1 MKKQLENGGI
11 LIMTCKERFLKYIAV
26 STASDEDS
34 TESPSTTR
42 QLELSRRLAEEMLS
56 LGLKNVH
63 MDSCGNAIGTLPA
76 TEGVKAAGTLALVA
90 HVDTSPAA
98 SGEGVNAREVLYT
111 GEDIELGHGVIL
123 SEKQFPAMKDVRG
136 QVLLVT
142 DGSTLLGA
150 DDKAGVAEIMT
161 AVEKII
167 ASGAPHGELRI
178 VFTTDEEVGRGTEGL
193 DVKEL
198 ACDWGYTVDGGELG
212 VYEYENFNA
221 AAALV
226 RVHGVGIHPG
236 SAKNIMKNAATI
248 AMELHSLLPADQVP
262 EKTEGY
268 EGFIHLTDM
277 SGDVVEAE
285 LHYIIRDH
293 DRTLFEEK
301 KACLRAAVGE
311 INRRYGE
318 GTAEADISDTYYNMR
333 EKIEPHRH
341 LLDRAEAAYRA
352 CGVAPRTEAI
362 RGGTDGAVLT
372 WMGLPCPNLS
382 TGGYNSHGVHEFIPV
397 DSLAVMPDVLLEIIG
412 SFVENV

>member
-1 MKKQLENGGI
+1 
-11 LIMTCKERFLKYIAV
+11 MTCKERFLQYIAV
-26 STASDEDS
+26 STASDDES
-34 TESPSTTR
+34 TESPSTVR

-56 LGLKNVH
+56 MGLKNVH
-63 MDSCGNAIGTLPA
+63 MDRCGNAIGTLPA
-76 TEGVKAAGTLALVA
+76 TEGVRAGTLALIA
-90 HVDTSPAA
+90 HVDTSPDA
-98 SGEGVNAREVLYT
+98 SGENVRAREVLYT
-111 GEDIELGHGVIL
+111 GEDIELGHGVVL

-136 QVLLVT
+136 KVLLVT

-161 AVEKII
+161 ALEKLI

-226 RVHGVGIHPG
+226 RIHGVGIHPG
-236 SAKNIMKNAATI
+236 SAKDIMKNAAAI
-248 AMELHSLLPADQVP
+248 ATKFHALLPAEQVP

-268 EGFIHLTDM
+268 EGFIHLTDI

-301 KACLRAAVGE
+301 KALVRAAADE
-311 INRRYGE
+311 INRVYGA
-318 GTAEADISDTYYNMR
+318 GTAEAEITDTYYNMR

-352 CGVAPRTEAI
+352 CGVPTRAEAI

-382 TGGYNSHGVHEFIPV
+382 TGGYNYHGVHEFIPV
-397 DSLAVMPDVLLEIIG
+397 DSLEIMPDVLLKIIG
-412 SFVENV
+412 SFVE

>member
-1 MKKQLENGGI
+1 
-11 LIMTCKERFLKYIAV
+11 MTCKERFLQYIAV
-26 STASDEDS
+26 STASDDES
-34 TESPSTTR
+34 TESPSTVR

-56 LGLKNVH
+56 MGLKNVH
-63 MDSCGNAIGTLPA
+63 MDRCGNAIGTLPA
-76 TEGVKAAGTLALVA
+76 TEGVRAGTLALIA
-90 HVDTSPAA
+90 HVDTSPDA
-98 SGEGVNAREVLYT
+98 SGENVRAREVLYT
-111 GEDIELGHGVIL
+111 GEDIELGHGVVL

-136 QVLLVT
+136 KVLLVT

-161 AVEKII
+161 ALEKLIT
-167 ASGAPHGELRI
+167 SGAPHGELRI

-198 ACDWGYTVDGGELG
+198 ACGWGYTVDGGELG

-226 RVHGVGIHPG
+226 RIHGVGIHPG
-236 SAKNIMKNAATI
+236 SAKDIMKNAAAI
-248 AMELHSLLPADQVP
+248 ATKFHALLPAEQVP

-268 EGFIHLTDM
+268 EGFIHLTDI

-301 KACLRAAVGE
+301 KALVRAAADE
-311 INRRYGE
+311 INRVYGA
-318 GTAEADISDTYYNMR
+318 GTAEAEITDTYYNMR

-352 CGVAPRTEAI
+352 CGVPARAEAI

-382 TGGYNSHGVHEFIPV
+382 TGGYNYHGVHEFIPV
-397 DSLAVMPDVLLEIIG
+397 DSLEIMPDVLLKIIG
-412 SFVENV
+412 SFVE

>member
-1 MKKQLENGGI
+1 
-11 LIMTCKERFLKYIAV
+11 MTCKERFLQYIAV
-26 STASDEDS
+26 STASDDES
-34 TESPSTTR
+34 TESPSTVR

-56 LGLKNVH
+56 MGLKNVH
-63 MDSCGNAIGTLPA
+63 MDRCGNAIGTLPA
-76 TEGVKAAGTLALVA
+76 TEGVRAGTLALIA
-90 HVDTSPAA
+90 HVDTSPDA
-98 SGEGVNAREVLYT
+98 SGENVRAREVLYT
-111 GEDIELGHGVIL
+111 GEDIELGHGVVL

-136 QVLLVT
+136 KVLLVT

-161 AVEKII
+161 ALEKLI

-226 RVHGVGIHPG
+226 RIHGVGIHPG
-236 SAKNIMKNAATI
+236 SAKDIMKNAAAI
-248 AMELHSLLPADQVP
+248 ATKFHALLPAEQVP

-268 EGFIHLTDM
+268 EGFIHLTDI

-301 KACLRAAVGE
+301 KALVRAAADE
-311 INRRYGE
+311 INRVYGA
-318 GTAEADISDTYYNMR
+318 GTVEAEITDTYYNMR

-352 CGVAPRTEAI
+352 CGVPARAEAI

-382 TGGYNSHGVHEFIPV
+382 TGGYNYHGVHEFIPV
-397 DSLAVMPDVLLEIIG
+397 DSLEIMPDVLLKIIG
-412 SFVENV
+412 SFVE

>member
-1 MKKQLENGGI
+1 
-11 LIMTCKERFLKYIAV
+11 MTCKERFLQYIAV
-26 STASDEDS
+26 STASDDES
-34 TESPSTTR
+34 TESPSTVR

-56 LGLKNVH
+56 MGLKNVH
-63 MDSCGNAIGTLPA
+63 MDRCGNAIGTLPA
-76 TEGVKAAGTLALVA
+76 TEGVRAGTLALIA
-90 HVDTSPAA
+90 HVDTSPDA
-98 SGEGVNAREVLYT
+98 SGENVRAREVLYA
-111 GEDIELGHGVIL
+111 GEDIELGHGVVL

-136 QVLLVT
+136 KVLLVT

-161 AVEKII
+161 ALEKLI

-226 RVHGVGIHPG
+226 RIHGVGIHPG
-236 SAKNIMKNAATI
+236 SAKDIMKNAAAI
-248 AMELHSLLPADQVP
+248 ATKFHALLPAEQVP

-268 EGFIHLTDM
+268 EGFIHLTDI

-301 KACLRAAVGE
+301 KALVRAAADE
-311 INRRYGE
+311 INRVYGA
-318 GTAEADISDTYYNMR
+318 GTAEAEITDTYYNMR

-352 CGVAPRTEAI
+352 CGVPARAEAI

-382 TGGYNSHGVHEFIPV
+382 TGGYNYHGVHEFIPV
-397 DSLAVMPDVLLEIIG
+397 DSLEIMPDVLLKIIG
-412 SFVENV
+412 SFVE

>member
-1 MKKQLENGGI
+1 
-11 LIMTCKERFLKYIAV
+11 MTCKERFLQYIAV
-26 STASDEDS
+26 STASDDES
-34 TESPSTTR
+34 TESPSTVR

-56 LGLKNVH
+56 MGLKNVH
-63 MDSCGNAIGTLPA
+63 MDRCGNAIGTLPA
-76 TEGVKAAGTLALVA
+76 TEGVRAGTLALIA
-90 HVDTSPAA
+90 HVDTSPDA
-98 SGEGVNAREVLYT
+98 SGENVRAREVLYT
-111 GEDIELGHGVIL
+111 GEDIELGHGVVL

-136 QVLLVT
+136 KVLLVT

-161 AVEKII
+161 ALEKLI

-226 RVHGVGIHPG
+226 RIHGVGIHPG
-236 SAKNIMKNAATI
+236 SAKDIMKNAAAI
-248 AMELHSLLPADQVP
+248 ATKFHALLPAEQVP

-268 EGFIHLTDM
+268 EGFIHLTDI

-301 KACLRAAVGE
+301 KALVRAAADE
-311 INRRYGE
+311 INRVYGT
-318 GTAEADISDTYYNMR
+318 GTAEAEITDTYYNMR

-352 CGVAPRTEAI
+352 CGVPARAEAI

-382 TGGYNSHGVHEFIPV
+382 TGGYNYHGVHEFIPM
-397 DSLAVMPDVLLEIIG
+397 DSLEIMPDVLLKIIG
-412 SFVENV
+412 SFVE

>member
-1 MKKQLENGGI
+1 
-11 LIMTCKERFLKYIAV
+11 MTCKERFLQYIAV
-26 STASDEDS
+26 STASDDES
-34 TESPSTTR
+34 TDSPSTVR

-56 LGLKNVH
+56 MGLKNVH
-63 MDSCGNAIGTLPA
+63 MDRCGNAIGTLPA
-76 TEGVKAAGTLALVA
+76 TEGVRAGTLALIA
-90 HVDTSPAA
+90 HVDTSPDA
-98 SGEGVNAREVLYT
+98 SGENVRAREVLYT
-111 GEDIELGHGVIL
+111 GEDIELGHGVVL

-136 QVLLVT
+136 RVLLVT

-161 AVEKII
+161 ALEKLI

-226 RVHGVGIHPG
+226 RIHGVGIHPG
-236 SAKNIMKNAATI
+236 SAKDIMKNAAAI
-248 AMELHSLLPADQVP
+248 ATKFHALLPAEQVP

-268 EGFIHLTDM
+268 EGFIHLTDI

-301 KACLRAAVGE
+301 KALVRAAADE
-311 INRRYGE
+311 INRVYGA
-318 GTAEADISDTYYNMR
+318 GTAEAEITDTYYNMR

-352 CGVAPRTEAI
+352 CGVPARAEAI

-382 TGGYNSHGVHEFIPV
+382 TGGYNYHGVHEFIPV
-397 DSLAVMPDVLLEIIG
+397 DSLEIMPDVLLKIIG
-412 SFVENV
+412 SFVE

>member
-1 MKKQLENGGI
+1 
-11 LIMTCKERFLKYIAV
+11 MTCKERFLQYIAV
-26 STASDEDS
+26 STASDDES
-34 TESPSTTR
+34 TESPSTVR

-56 LGLKNVH
+56 MGLKNVH
-63 MDSCGNAIGTLPA
+63 MDRCGNAIGTLPA
-76 TEGVKAAGTLALVA
+76 TEGVRAGTLALIA
-90 HVDTSPAA
+90 HVDTSPDA
-98 SGEGVNAREVLYT
+98 SGENVRAREVLYT
-111 GEDIELGHGVIL
+111 GEDIELGHGVVL

-136 QVLLVT
+136 KVLLVT

-161 AVEKII
+161 ALEKLI

-221 AAALV
+221 AAAFV
-226 RVHGVGIHPG
+226 RIHGVGIHPG
-236 SAKNIMKNAATI
+236 SAKDIMKNAAAI
-248 AMELHSLLPADQVP
+248 ATKFHALLPAEQVP

-268 EGFIHLTDM
+268 EGFIHLTDI

-301 KACLRAAVGE
+301 KALVRAAADE
-311 INRRYGE
+311 INRVYGT
-318 GTAEADISDTYYNMR
+318 GTAEAEITDTYYNMR

-352 CGVAPRTEAI
+352 CGVPARAEAI

-382 TGGYNSHGVHEFIPV
+382 TGGYNYHGVHEFIPV
-397 DSLAVMPDVLLEIIG
+397 DSLEIMPDVLLKIIG
-412 SFVENV
+412 SFVE

>member
-1 MKKQLENGGI
+1 MKSVIEK
-11 LIMTCKERFLKYIAV
+11 FLKYV
-26 STASDEDS
+26 SYDTTSDEDS
-34 TESPSTTR
+34 ASYPSTEK
-42 QLELSRRLAEEMLS
+42 QLVLLAELRNELAA
-56 LGLKNVH
+56 LGLDAK
-63 MDSCGNAIGTLPA
+63 MDEHGYVTATLAANGTLS
-76 TEGVKAAGTLALVA
+76 GKKICFIS
-90 HVDTSPAA
+90 HVDTSPAV
-98 SGEGVNAREVLYT
+98 SGTNVKPQIIRYEGGDVVLN
-111 GEDIELGHGVIL
+111 E
-123 SEKQFPAMKDVRG
+123 EKNVVFSAAEYPEISAYVG
-136 QVLLVT
+136 QQIIFT
-142 DGSTLLGA
+142 DGTTLLGA

-161 AVEKII
+161 AVEKLI

-301 KACLRAAVGE
+301 KACLRAAVEE

-333 EKIEPHRH
+333 EMIEPHRH

-382 TGGYNSHGVHEFIPV
+382 TGGYNYHGVHEFIPV

>member
-1 MKKQLENGGI
+1 
-11 LIMTCKERFLKYIAV
+11 MTCKERFLQYIAV
-26 STASDEDS
+26 STASDDES
-34 TESPSTTR
+34 TESPSTVR
-42 QLELSRRLAEEMLS
+42 QLELSRRLAEEML
-56 LGLKNVH
+56 LMGLKNVH
-63 MDSCGNAIGTLPA
+63 MDRCGNAIGTLPA
-76 TEGVKAAGTLALVA
+76 TEGVRAGTLALIA
-90 HVDTSPAA
+90 HVDTSPDA
-98 SGEGVNAREVLYT
+98 SGENVRAREVLYT
-111 GEDIELGHGVIL
+111 GEDIELGHGVVL

-136 QVLLVT
+136 KVLLVT

-161 AVEKII
+161 ALEKLI

-226 RVHGVGIHPG
+226 RIHGVGIHPG
-236 SAKNIMKNAATI
+236 SAKDIMKNAAAI
-248 AMELHSLLPADQVP
+248 ATKFHALLPAEQVP

-268 EGFIHLTDM
+268 EGFIHLTDI

-301 KACLRAAVGE
+301 KALVRAAADE
-311 INRRYGE
+311 INRVYGT
-318 GTAEADISDTYYNMR
+318 GTAEAEITDTYYNMR

-352 CGVAPRTEAI
+352 CGVPARAEAI

-382 TGGYNSHGVHEFIPV
+382 TGGYNYHGVHEFIPV
-397 DSLAVMPDVLLEIIG
+397 DSLEIMPDVLLKIIG
-412 SFVENV
+412 SFVE

>member
-1 MKKQLENGGI
+1 
-11 LIMTCKERFLKYIAV
+11 MTCKERFLQYIAV
-26 STASDEDS
+26 STASDDES
-34 TESPSTTR
+34 TESPSTVR

-56 LGLKNVH
+56 MGLKNVH
-63 MDSCGNAIGTLPA
+63 MDRCGNAIGTLPA
-76 TEGVKAAGTLALVA
+76 TEGVRAGTLALIA
-90 HVDTSPAA
+90 HVDTSPDA
-98 SGEGVNAREVLYT
+98 SGENVRAREVLYT
-111 GEDIELGHGVIL
+111 GEDIELGHGVLL

-136 QVLLVT
+136 KVLLVT

-161 AVEKII
+161 ALEKLI

-226 RVHGVGIHPG
+226 RIHGVGIHPG
-236 SAKNIMKNAATI
+236 SAKDIMKNAAAI
-248 AMELHSLLPADQVP
+248 ATKFHALLPAEQVP

-268 EGFIHLTDM
+268 EGFIHLTDI

-301 KACLRAAVGE
+301 KALVRAAADE
-311 INRRYGE
+311 INRVYGA
-318 GTAEADISDTYYNMR
+318 GTAEAEITDTYYNMR

-352 CGVAPRTEAI
+352 CGVPARAEAI

-382 TGGYNSHGVHEFIPV
+382 TGGYNYHGVHEFIPV
-397 DSLAVMPDVLLEIIG
+397 DSLEIMPDVLLKIIG
-412 SFVENV
+412 SFVE

>member
-1 MKKQLENGGI
+1 
-11 LIMTCKERFLKYIAV
+11 MTCKERFLQYIAV
-26 STASDEDS
+26 STSSDDES
-34 TESPSTTR
+34 TESPSTVR

-56 LGLKNVH
+56 MGLKNVH
-63 MDSCGNAIGTLPA
+63 MDRCGNAIGTLPA
-76 TEGVKAAGTLALVA
+76 TEGVRAGTLALIA
-90 HVDTSPAA
+90 HVDTSPDA
-98 SGEGVNAREVLYT
+98 SGENVRAREVLYT
-111 GEDIELGHGVIL
+111 GEDIELGHGVVL

-136 QVLLVT
+136 KVLLVT

-161 AVEKII
+161 ALEKLI

-226 RVHGVGIHPG
+226 RIHGVGIHPG
-236 SAKNIMKNAATI
+236 SAKDIMKNAAAI
-248 AMELHSLLPADQVP
+248 ATKFHALLPAEQVP

-268 EGFIHLTDM
+268 EGFIHLTDI

-301 KACLRAAVGE
+301 KALVRAATDE
-311 INRRYGE
+311 INRVYGA
-318 GTAEADISDTYYNMR
+318 GTAEAEITDTYYNMR

-352 CGVAPRTEAI
+352 CGVPARAEAI

-382 TGGYNSHGVHEFIPV
+382 TGGYNYHGVHEFIPV
-397 DSLAVMPDVLLEIIG
+397 DSLEIMPDVLLKIIG
-412 SFVENV
+412 SFVE

>member
-1 MKKQLENGGI
+1 
-11 LIMTCKERFLKYIAV
+11 MTGKERFLQYIAV
-26 STASDEDS
+26 STASDDES
-34 TESPSTTR
+34 TESPSTVR

-56 LGLKNVH
+56 MGLKNVH
-63 MDSCGNAIGTLPA
+63 MDRCGNAIGTLPA
-76 TEGVKAAGTLALVA
+76 TEGVRAGTLALIA
-90 HVDTSPAA
+90 HVDTSPDA
-98 SGEGVNAREVLYT
+98 SGENVRAREVLYT
-111 GEDIELGHGVIL
+111 GEDIELGHGVVL

-136 QVLLVT
+136 KVLLVT

-161 AVEKII
+161 ALEKLI

-226 RVHGVGIHPG
+226 RIHGVGIHPG
-236 SAKNIMKNAATI
+236 SAKDIMKNAAAI
-248 AMELHSLLPADQVP
+248 ATKFHALLPAEQVP

-268 EGFIHLTDM
+268 EGFIHLTGI

-301 KACLRAAVGE
+301 KALVRAAADE
-311 INRRYGE
+311 INRVYGT
-318 GTAEADISDTYYNMR
+318 GTAEAEITDTYYNMR

-352 CGVAPRTEAI
+352 CGVPARAEAI

-382 TGGYNSHGVHEFIPV
+382 TGGYNYHGVHEFIPV
-397 DSLAVMPDVLLEIIG
+397 DSLEIMPDVLLKIIG
-412 SFVENV
+412 SFVE

>member
-1 MKKQLENGGI
+1 
-11 LIMTCKERFLKYIAV
+11 MTCKERFLQYIAV
-26 STASDEDS
+26 STASDDES
-34 TESPSTTR
+34 TESPSTVR

-56 LGLKNVH
+56 MGLKNVH
-63 MDSCGNAIGTLPA
+63 MDRCGNAIGTLPA
-76 TEGVKAAGTLALVA
+76 TEGVRAGTLALIA
-90 HVDTSPAA
+90 HVDTSPDA
-98 SGEGVNAREVLYT
+98 SGENVRAREVLYT
-111 GEDIELGHGVIL
+111 GEDIELGHGVVL

-136 QVLLVT
+136 KVLLVT

-161 AVEKII
+161 ALEKLI

-226 RVHGVGIHPG
+226 RIHGVGIHPG
-236 SAKNIMKNAATI
+236 SAKDIMKNAAAI
-248 AMELHSLLPADQVP
+248 ATKFHALLPAEQVP

-268 EGFIHLTDM
+268 EGFIHLTDI

-301 KACLRAAVGE
+301 KALVRAAADE
-311 INRRYGE
+311 INRVYGA
-318 GTAEADISDTYYNMR
+318 GTAEAEITDTYYNMR

-352 CGVAPRTEAI
+352 CGVPARAEAI

-382 TGGYNSHGVHEFIPV
+382 TGGYNYHGVHEFIPV
-397 DSLAVMPDVLLEIIG
+397 DSLEIMPDVLLKIIG
-412 SFVENV
+412 SFVE